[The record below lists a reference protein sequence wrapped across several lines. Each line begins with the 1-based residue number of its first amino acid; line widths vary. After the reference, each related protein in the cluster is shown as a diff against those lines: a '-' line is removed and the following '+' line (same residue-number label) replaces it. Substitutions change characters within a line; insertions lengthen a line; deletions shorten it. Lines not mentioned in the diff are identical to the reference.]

1 MKSHSIEVAFD
12 PLYKKGPQE
21 NREKGNT
28 LFGHNSVRINETLL
42 ECNNINLSENVNPD
56 IFNIF

>member
-12 PLYKKGPQE
+12 PLYKRGPQE

-28 LFGHNSVRINETLL
+28 LLRGEADYAILPAIKGTLAHR
-42 ECNNINLSENVNPD
+42 
-56 IFNIF
+56 FKR